1 MPSSSSCGVESIVA
15 AVDDSGTSGN
25 AEFTVLLYIFHCRM
39 LGVGSEMLW
48 ESCDFTGCFFSVVSD
63 KLALLSSTRDVVSM
77 AGKLNFVRGRGI
89 GVFGSELL
97 LLLLELFILGRG
109 TGKALTGGVPGDSD
123 DVGLIAF

>member
-15 AVDDSGTSGN
+15 AVNDSGTSGN
-25 AEFTVLLYIFHCRM
+25 AESTVLLYIFHCRM

-77 AGKLNFVRGRGI
+77 AGKLNFVRGRGM
-89 GVFGSELL
+89 GVFGSEL

-109 TGKALTGGVPGDSD
+109 TGKVLTGGVPGDSD

>member
-15 AVDDSGTSGN
+15 VDDSGTSGN
-25 AEFTVLLYIFHCRM
+25 AESTVLLYNFHCRM

-48 ESCDFTGCFFSVVSD
+48 ESCDFTGSFFSVVSD

-77 AGKLNFVRGRGI
+77 AGKLNFVRGRGM
-89 GVFGSELL
+89 GVFGSEL

>member
-15 AVDDSGTSGN
+15 AVNDSGTSGN
-25 AEFTVLLYIFHCRM
+25 AESTVLLYIFHCRM

-48 ESCDFTGCFFSVVSD
+48 ESCDFTGSFFSVVSD

-77 AGKLNFVRGRGI
+77 AGKLNFVRGRGM
-89 GVFGSELL
+89 GVFGSEL